1 MRNRNGFTLIEL
13 LVVLVITSLT
23 TTLLLSGL
31 STTWQNFA
39 RLSSRNLVF
48 NQAQLPK
55 YWFIESFRGVL
66 LAHPDTSTFA
76 GTPETIDML
85 TFLAPANRPASPQ
98 QLSWEI
104 REDDGHWSLG
114 IRESA
119 SNYNALLKFNE
130 AVHFEYLT
138 DRKWATNFTT
148 SNGKLPLAIR
158 VQSSDTTYLLATV
171 SRPLHADIP
180 IELPVYGAY
189 EF

>member
-23 TTLLLSGL
+23 TALLLSGL

-55 YWFIESFRGVL
+55 SWFIESVRGVL
-66 LAHPDTSTFA
+66 LSHPDTATFA
-76 GTPETIDML
+76 GTSDKIDMV
-85 TFLAPANRPASPQ
+85 TFLHPASRPASPQ
-98 QLSWEI
+98 QLSWEL
-104 REDDGHWSLG
+104 RGDNGTWSLG
-114 IRESA
+114 ISEPTNQYSEV
-119 SNYNALLKFNE
+119 LTFTE
-130 AVHFEYLT
+130 AVHFEYLVERQWQDT
-138 DRKWATNFTT
+138 FIP

-158 VQSSDTTYLLATV
+158 IQGNNATYILATV
-171 SRPLHADIP
+171 SRPLRADIP
-180 IELPVYGAY
+180 TELPVFGAY